1 LVRLAFSRRTLLVT
15 TSLVLAEVHRWL
27 LFRAGPRPAAAALD
41 RIEAGAIVTI
51 TFPTEVHHRSAR
63 QWLAKLADQR
73 ISYADAVSFAVME
86 ATQCRVAMSFDR
98 DFVIAGFRTWRLP
111 E

>member
-1 LVRLAFSRRTLLVT
+1 M
-15 TSLVLAEVHRWL
+15 
-27 LFRAGPRPAAAALD
+27 
-41 RIEAGAIVTI
+41 TI
-51 TFPTEVHHRSAR
+51 TFPIEVHHRSAR